1 MKGMGVKPT
10 EELKKEHEG
19 ILVMLDVLDR
29 ISERVVSGIHVPMEH
44 FDQVMEF
51 LQVFVDRCHHGKEED
66 ILFPA
71 VIEAGN
77 PIAREQ
83 IGVLLSEHERSR
95 RFASEMKSLLEMH
108 RSGSSGSLVVFTN
121 PALQYTNLLR
131 SHVWKED
138 NVLFPLAGEELS
150 QEKQEA
156 VAQEFEKSER
166 EKIGVGRHEAFHVM
180 LENLSRVY
188 LGQSE
193 ES

>member
-10 EELKKEHEG
+10 EELKMEHEG

>member
-1 MKGMGVKPT
+1 MKPT